1 MSDAS
6 RPDPLEGLDPQQR
19 EAVAAPWGPV
29 CVLAGAGTGK
39 TRALT
44 HRIAHGVQTGEVD
57 PRRVLAVT
65 FTTRAAGE
73 LRGRLRG
80 LGVEHVAART
90 FHSAALRQLRYFW
103 PSVVGGEPPTVV
115 SHKAALLAESASR
128 CRIRLDRSALRDLA
142 SEVEWAKVSRI
153 APEAYAAAS
162 EPAHRVMP
170 SDLSAD
176 DVARLYRAYEDVK
189 RGRALIDFEDVLV
202 LTAAMLADD
211 DAMARQVR
219 ASYAHFL
226 VDEFQDVSPAQYRLL
241 ELWLGNRRDITV
253 VGDAAQTIYSFTGS
267 TPTYLTQFT
276 QRFPDATVVRLVRDY
291 RSTPQVVDLANRLI
305 AAAQGAP
312 REWTLTLQS
321 QLPDGPSPTLSSYDD
336 EPAEAAA
343 IALQIAKLRET
354 GIAPR
359 DIAILYR
366 VNAQSEVFEDAL
378 ATADIP
384 YVVRGSERFFDRTEV
399 KQAVTLLR
407 GAARASDA
415 DSAEMPLHDQVITV
429 LSTLGF
435 TATAPAAQG
444 AARERWESWAALVAL
459 ADELVARTPDAD
471 LVTFVQ
477 ELDER
482 LTSQHAPSVDGVT
495 LSTLHA
501 AKGLEWDAVFLAGL
515 SDGTV
520 PISYAVTDE
529 QREEE
534 RRLLYVGITRAR
546 RHLAVSWAAARS
558 PGGRATRR
566 CTPFLEGLLADH
578 SRSTTRTTSSR
589 RRRAARLSTCSVCGR
604 ALGSAV
610 ERKLGHCADCEVEVD
625 VALFERLRQWR
636 RDEAAAASVPA
647 YVVFT
652 DATLTAIATAVPTDE
667 AALLRIPGVG
677 RTKLE
682 RYGDAVLK
690 LTTT

>member
-1 MSDAS
+1 VSDAP
-6 RPDPLEGLDPQQR
+6 RPDPLAGLDPQQR

-44 HRIAHGVQTGEVD
+44 HRIAHGVQTGDVD

-73 LRGRLRG
+73 LRGRLRR

-103 PSVVGGEPPTVV
+103 PSVVGGELPTVL
-115 SHKAALLAESASR
+115 SHKAALLAEAASR
-128 CRIRLDRSALRDLA
+128 CRVRLDRSALRDLA
-142 SEVEWAKVSRI
+142 SEVEWAKVSRV

-162 EPAHRVMP
+162 ATARRVMP
-170 SDLSAD
+170 SDLTAD

-241 ELWLGNRRDITV
+241 ELWLGNRRDLTV

-267 TPTYLTQFT
+267 TPTFLTQFT

-291 RSTPQVVDLANRLI
+291 RSTPQIVDLANRLI
-305 AAAQGAP
+305 AHGTR

-321 QLPDGPSPTLSSYDD
+321 QLPGGPAPTLSSYDD

-343 IALQIAKLRET
+343 IAGQITKLRES
-354 GIAPR
+354 GVAAR

-384 YVVRGSERFFDRTEV
+384 YVVRGSERFFDRAEV

-415 DSAEMPLHDQVITV
+415 DSAAAPLHDQVITV

-435 TATAPAAQG
+435 TATAPGAQG
-444 AARERWESWAALVAL
+444 SARERWESWAALVAL
-459 ADELVARTPDAD
+459 ADELVARTADAD
-471 LVTFVQ
+471 LALFVQ

-482 LTSQHAPSVDGVT
+482 LASQHAPSVDGVT

-515 SDGTV
+515 CDGMV
-520 PISYAVTDE
+520 PISYAATEE

-546 RHLAVSWAAARS
+546 RHLAFSWAAARS
-558 PGGRATRR
+558 PGGRSLRR
-566 CTPFLEGLLADH
+566 CTPFLDGLLADH
-578 SRSTTRTTSSR
+578 ARRSARSTPSR
-589 RRRAARLSTCSVCGR
+589 RRGSARLSTCSVCGKV
-604 ALGSAV
+604 LGSAV

-652 DATLTAIATAVPTDE
+652 DATLTAIATSVPTDE
-667 AALLRIPGVG
+667 AQLLRIPGVG

-682 RYGDAVLK
+682 RYGSAVLR